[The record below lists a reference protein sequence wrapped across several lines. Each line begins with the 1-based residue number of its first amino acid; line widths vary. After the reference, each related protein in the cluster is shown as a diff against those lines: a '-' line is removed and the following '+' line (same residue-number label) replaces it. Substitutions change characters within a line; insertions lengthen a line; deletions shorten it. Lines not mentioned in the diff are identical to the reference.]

1 MHRGGRGG
9 LGQRGGDGDGDGGG
23 DGGAGGGAPAA
34 GQAAALGNV
43 LINHDRVRRT
53 TDIPLYYG
61 IKEKDSITPQQ
72 LIERLERA
80 ARVAGW
86 NTDDLKCDQFF
97 LSLRE
102 EALKWSTTLDNIIGF
117 NINDWGEVKKK
128 FLEAYAPKFSA
139 KTLCISFQDLK
150 QKGQEDVQTFY
161 NRVSE
166 TFRNA
171 YKEKPGHVTTYVG
184 NTHGAT
190 QAQADEIM
198 GQGLKRMELLVMNTV
213 FTGGLKEDIRNKV
226 LEEGPTQIEESVKLA
241 RDIEA
246 ILDKKKD
253 RSVFV
258 ASMSH
263 EEDQEI
269 EVEEDEVEHLTA
281 VNAIRKRRG
290 LPALRFK
297 VRRNQRGKTGPRF
310 TGNCYSCG
318 KPGHRQA
325 TCRNPRP
332 GARVAEIKEQEAT
345 SPNHEHLNF

>member
-1 MHRGGRGG
+1 M
-9 LGQRGGDGDGDGGG
+9 
-23 DGGAGGGAPAA
+23 
-34 GQAAALGNV
+34 GNV
-43 LINHDRVRRT
+43 LINHDRIRRT

-61 IKEKDSITPQQ
+61 IKEKDTITPQQ
-72 LIERLERA
+72 LIERIERA
-80 ARVAGW
+80 ARVANW
-86 NTDDLKCDQFF
+86 NTDELKCDQFF
-97 LSLRE
+97 LSLRD
-102 EALKWSTTLDNIIGF
+102 EALKWSTTLENIIGF
-117 NINDWGEVKKK
+117 NMENWNDVKQK

-150 QKGQEDVQTFY
+150 QRGQEDVQTFY
-161 NRVSE
+161 NRVSD

-171 YKEKPGHVTTYVG
+171 YKIKPDHVTTFVG
-184 NTHGAT
+184 DRQGLN
-190 QAQADEIM
+190 QANADTIM
-198 GQGLKRMELLVMNTV
+198 AQGLKRMELLMMNTV

-241 RDIEA
+241 REIEA

-258 ASMSH
+258 TSVGG
-263 EEDQEI
+263 EEDQEV

-290 LPALRFK
+290 LPALRFR
-297 VRRNQRGKTGPRF
+297 VRRGPRGRSGPRF

-325 TCRNPRP
+325 VCRNPKP
-332 GARVAEIKEQEAT
+332 GGRIAEIKEQEQT
-345 SPNHEHLNF
+345 THEHLNY